1 LFNQNVF
8 GASPP
13 KIEIPEDCQIVFV
26 SDLFAVDHLGGAELT
41 TDAIITSSPYSIA
54 MLHSKN
60 VSLEILEQGHGKHW
74 IFGNFASMDLNLI
87 PTIIGNM
94 NYSIVEYDYKYCRYR
109 SPEKHASAEGK
120 PCDCNNEENGK
131 LISAFYYGA
140 KSLWWMSVSQMQK
153 YHEMFPFLASVN
165 NAVLSSVFDEN
176 FFAKVKDLTE
186 KAKGTKREKWLVIG
200 STSWIKGTQD
210 AEAHCQE
217 NDLDYE
223 TVWNLSYDDMLEKMS
238 QSEGLVFLPKGADTC
253 PRTVIE
259 AKLLGCSI
267 ITNENT
273 QHATEPWFSS
283 DDPNV
288 TFNYLY
294 SARNRF
300 WSGIKSIL
308 EYNPTLSGYTTT
320 YNCVDQRYPFVE
332 SIESLLD
339 FCDQVVVV
347 DGGSSDG
354 TWEQL
359 QKLSEKHQSLIIH
372 QQTRDWSY
380 PRFAVFDGL
389 QKALARS
396 LCTGEFCWQQDSD
409 EIIHEDDYEKIK
421 MLMREF
427 PKNIDLL
434 ALPVIEYWGGSEK
447 VRMDV
452 TPWKW
457 RISRNRPHI
466 THGIPAELRV
476 FDEEGRLH
484 SKPGTDGCDYIRSD
498 TFEPIP
504 FANFYSPE
512 VHELRLKSFE
522 DSQSLSKYEE
532 WIGVLCSNLPCV
544 HHYSWFDLKRKIRT
558 YRDYWSK
565 HWQSLYDIE
574 QEDTAENNMFFNKPW
589 SEVEEDEIDSLAERL
604 EKEMGGWIFHN
615 KVDFN
620 KPTPWMTLDTG
631 HPKVIW
637 SWMNK

>member
-1 LFNQNVF
+1 MFNQNVF
-8 GASPP
+8 GESPP

-26 SDLFAVDHLGGAELT
+26 SDLFAMDHLGGAELT
-41 TDAIITSSPYSIA
+41 TEAIITSSPYGVFR
-54 MLHSKN
+54 LHSKN
-60 VSLEILEQGHGKHW
+60 VSLKTLEQGHGKHW
-74 IFGNFASMDLNLI
+74 VFGNFASMDLNLI

-109 SPEKHASAEGK
+109 SPEKHLSAEGK
-120 PCDCNNEENGK
+120 DCNCNNEENGK
-131 LISAFYYGA
+131 LISAFYYGS
-140 KSLWWMSVSQMQK
+140 KSIWWMSINQMKK
-153 YHEMFPFLASVN
+153 YHEMFPFLSGVN
-165 NAVLSSVFDEN
+165 NAVLSSVFDES
-176 FFAKVKDLTE
+176 FFIKTKELVE
-186 KAKGTKREKWLVIG
+186 KSRGKEREKWLVIG

-210 AEAHCQE
+210 AERHCQE

-223 TVWNLSYDDMLEKMS
+223 IVWNLAYDEMLEKMS

-259 AKLLGCSI
+259 AKLLGCNI

-273 QHATEPWFSS
+273 QHASEPWFST
-283 DDPNV
+283 DDATV

-308 EYNPTLSGYTTT
+308 EYDPTISGYTTT
-320 YNCVDQRYPFVE
+320 YNCVDQKYPFAE
-332 SIESLLD
+332 SIESLLG

-359 QKLSEKHQSLIIH
+359 QKLSEKHQDLIIH

-380 PRFAVFDGL
+380 PRFAVYDGL

-396 LCTGEFCWQQDSD
+396 ICTGEFCWQQDSD
-409 EIIHEDDYEKIK
+409 EIVHEDDYKKIK
-421 MLMREF
+421 LLVKEF
-427 PKNIDLL
+427 PRNIDLL

-447 VRMDV
+447 VRIDV

-457 RISRNRPHI
+457 RMSRNRPHI

-476 FDEEGRLH
+476 FDDEGRLH

-504 FANFYSPE
+504 FANFYAQDA
-512 VHELRLKSFE
+512 HEIRLKSFE
-522 DSQSLSKYEE
+522 DKESLSKYES
-532 WIGVLCSNLPCV
+532 WVRAISDNLPCV
-544 HHYSWFDLKRKIRT
+544 HHYSWFDLNRKIRT
-558 YRDYWSK
+558 YRDYWSR
-565 HWQSLYDIE
+565 HWQSLYDIA
-574 QEDTAENNMFFNKPW
+574 QEDTPENNMFFDKPW
-589 SEVEEDEIDSLAERL
+589 SDVTEDEIDSLASRL
-604 EKEMGGWIFHN
+604 SSDMGGWIFHN
-615 KVDFN
+615 KIDFD
-620 KPTPWMTLDTG
+620 KPTPWITLNTG
-631 HPKVIW
+631 HPRVIW
-637 SWMNK
+637 KWMDK